1 MNDMDRQEQIEFMLD
16 HYQNPHNHGEMA
28 DADASFQGGNPG
40 CGDIVTMYVKMD
52 GDHIEEVS
60 FTGEGCTISQ
70 AAASVLTDELK
81 GMTMAE
87 VEQLGYPFISNLLGD
102 EVVKM
107 RPRCATVALD
117 AAKTAL
123 KEYRRKKILGE

>member
-16 HYQNPHNHGEMA
+16 HYQNPHNHGEMEN
-28 DADASFQGGNPG
+28 ADASFQGGNPG

-52 GDHIEEVS
+52 GERIDQIS

-81 GMTMAE
+81 DMT
-87 VEQLGYPFISNLLGD
+87 VEQVEELGYPFISELLGD

-117 AAKTAL
+117 AAKSAL